1 MPRPIKVFIQFDF
14 YSGTVSSR
22 MPPEIS
28 LKVDFPFRSSRFCR
42 RVHVNIVVVLCIL
55 DFPVIKGCLQL
66 FEIHP
71 RMLHRSQFQPCS
83 DFRQHHLLCLCRR
96 IIPQEGFKLCFL
108 PHPSLLQCRY
118 IAAGKKQPQ
127 KVCKIFRQRVNKIR
141 RGVHGTD
148 SKDHTAESSYKA
160 KVDTIHACPTKYR
173 GTFRCA
179 EVRVIIFTTFYP
191 HRRKVNSTPQKL
203 LKCFIHNCLPEFPF
217 ANLTAII
224 SENTLQHKGF
234 EIKDMLKAS

>member
-1 MPRPIKVFIQFDF
+1 M
-14 YSGTVSSR
+14 
-22 MPPEIS
+22 
-28 LKVDFPFRSSRFCR
+28 
-42 RVHVNIVVVLCIL
+42 
-55 DFPVIKGCLQL
+55 
-66 FEIHP
+66 
-71 RMLHRSQFQPCS
+71 
-83 DFRQHHLLCLCRR
+83 
-96 IIPQEGFKLCFL
+96 
-108 PHPSLLQCRY
+108 
-118 IAAGKKQPQ
+118 
-127 KVCKIFRQRVNKIR
+127 NKIR